1 VNLQAGFLTPEY
13 NQGKVTPCKF
23 THKEKEIEYVAA
35 ERERQREECLEIKGR
50 L

>member
-1 VNLQAGFLTPEY
+1 MQIYPQREREY
-13 NQGKVTPCKF
+13 
-23 THKEKEIEYVAA
+23 IAA